1 MAQEFNIGL
10 THEAVSSVAGER
22 EALVWRDRRLT
33 YADLTDRSR
42 RLATYLRQAGL
53 GVRRERPALAN
64 YESGQDH
71 VGLYLRNGNEY
82 VEGMLGAFKAR
93 CAPVNVNY
101 RYVAGELR
109 YLFADADVRG
119 LIYHAAFAPT
129 LSQVRESLPGRP
141 VLLQV
146 DDGSG
151 EPLLPGAVDYEEALA
166 SVPAG
171 LPDIGQSP
179 DDLYVLYTGGTTG
192 MPKGV
197 LWRQHDIFMS
207 AMGGRIPGVW
217 DPVTSYDEVRERV
230 LARAG
235 AVDTMVMIPPLMH
248 GAAQWATSIM
258 MHLGARVVIPDE
270 NRRADPADILRT
282 VQRERASM
290 ITVVG
295 NAVMRPLLEEMTT
308 GRYDLSSLAVIG
320 NGGARLTAELKERV
334 LAFLPGL
341 FISDSMGASETG
353 AQGSHL
359 SARGSVST
367 GTFSAGPGAVVLTE
381 GLDALHEPG
390 HDGIGWLGQSGW
402 IPLGYLGNR
411 EKTERTFP
419 VIGPVTGPVTGPVMG
434 AVRYAV
440 PGDRARLLSN
450 GDIDVLGRD
459 SVTINT
465 GGEKVFVEE
474 VEEAIASHP
483 AVLDVI
489 VCGRPSERWGSE
501 IVAIIQLAAGGQGS
515 EAELRTHL
523 AHRLARYKL
532 PKCWVFV
539 NEVQRSP
546 SGKADYRWAR
556 SVAEKASAPGVA
568 PPGPTAIT

>member
-1 MAQEFNIGL
+1 MTQEFNIGL
-10 THEAVSSVAGER
+10 THEAVSSVVPER
-22 EALVWRDRRLT
+22 EALVWRDRRFT
-33 YADLTDRSR
+33 YGGLTDRSR

-53 GVRRERPALAN
+53 GVHRERPALAN

-71 VGLYLRNGNEY
+71 VGLYLLNGNEY
-82 VEGMLGAFKAR
+82 LEGMLGAFKAR

-101 RYVAGELR
+101 RYVADELC
-109 YLFADADVRG
+109 YLFADAGVRG
-119 LIYHAAFAPT
+119 LIYHAAFAPV
-129 LSQVRESLPGRP
+129 LSEVRERLPGLQ

-151 EPLLPGAVDYEEALA
+151 GPLLAGAVDYEEALA
-166 SVPAG
+166 SVPPG
-171 LPDIGQSP
+171 LPDVGHSP

-207 AMGGRIPGVW
+207 AMGGRVPGVW
-217 DPVTSYDEVRERV
+217 DPVTSYDGVRERA
-230 LARAG
+230 LAG
-235 AVDTMVMIPPLMH
+235 AGAADTMVLIPPLMH
-248 GAAQWATSIM
+248 GAAQWATFIM
-258 MHLGARVVIPDE
+258 MHLGVRVVIPDE
-270 NRRADPADILRT
+270 NRRADPADILRA
-282 VQRERASM
+282 VERERASM

-308 GRYDLSSLAVIG
+308 GRYDLSSLAIIG
-320 NGGARLTAELKERV
+320 NGGARLMPELKERV

-341 FISDSMGASETG
+341 LINDSMGASETG
-353 AQGSHL
+353 AQASHL
-359 SARGSVST
+359 SAKGAVST
-367 GTFSAGPGAVVLTE
+367 GRFSAGPGAVVLTE

-402 IPLGYLGNR
+402 IPLGYLGDQ
-411 EKTERTFP
+411 EKTGRAFP
-419 VIGPVTGPVTGPVMG
+419 VIGG
-434 AVRYAV
+434 VRYAV
-440 PGDRARLLSN
+440 PGDRARLLGN
-450 GDIDVLGRD
+450 GDVEVLGRD

-465 GGEKVFVEE
+465 GGEKVFAEE

-483 AVLDVI
+483 AVLDVL

-501 IVAIIQLAAGGQGS
+501 IVAVVQLRLASGGQVT
-515 EAELRTHL
+515 EAELQTHL
-523 AHRLARYKL
+523 AQRLARYKL

-539 NEVQRSP
+539 TQVQRSP

-556 SVAEKASAPGVA
+556 SVAEKASAQALRP
-568 PPGPTAIT
+568 